1 MPERKKE
8 ESVKDKIKQILT
20 DEKVHFRMPPAN
32 GYGKA
37 GDFDFVCCVGGAYL
51 GVEAK
56 RDDKEAPTALQ
67 TDNAVSAARH
77 GGVALLIHKDNLAL
91 LRETIFTMRL
101 RMSMAQIPVNFRLGY
116 WPEAKPQPEDNDVVV
131 RRKKP

>member
-37 GDFDFVCCVGGAYL
+37 GDFDFVCCVRGLYL
-51 GVEAK
+51 GIEAK

-67 TDNAVSAARH
+67 TDNAMDCIAS
-77 GGVALLIHKDNLAL
+77 GGVALLIHKDNIDV
-91 LRETIFTMRL
+91 LRVTLCAMRQ
-101 RMSMAQIPVNFRLGY
+101 RNITVPSH

-131 RRKKP
+131 RRKKS